1 DSSRNVADSPSESAP
16 CLYSIGAAT
25 FAQKLLPLPLE
36 TDFDLLSM
44 AKNKKKGMVYST
56 SPDFDFS
63 EESEEVETLLPA
75 QQELRAQRDRK
86 QRKGKAVTLITGFIG
101 NETDLKSLGT
111 TLNSKCG
118 VGGSTKDGEIIIQG
132 DFRDKVMEILSKE
145 GYKAKKSGG

>member
-1 DSSRNVADSPSESAP
+1 
-16 CLYSIGAAT
+16 
-25 FAQKLLPLPLE
+25 
-36 TDFDLLSM
+36 M

-56 SPDFDFS
+56 NPDYDFS
-63 EESEEVETLLPA
+63 DEQEEVETLPPA
-75 QQELRAQRDRK
+75 QQDLRVQLDRK
-86 QRKGKAVTLITGFIG
+86 QRKGKTVTLITGFIG

-111 TLNSKCG
+111 TLKSKCG